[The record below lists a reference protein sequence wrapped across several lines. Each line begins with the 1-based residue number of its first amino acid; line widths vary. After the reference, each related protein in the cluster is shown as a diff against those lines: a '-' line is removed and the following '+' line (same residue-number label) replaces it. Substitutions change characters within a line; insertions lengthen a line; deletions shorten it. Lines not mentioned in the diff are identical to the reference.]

1 MNNAEKNYQIIRQ
14 LEDGR
19 SFMLEMYAQNPVLL
33 KAADYRIRELFEF
46 KKLAETMPLSK
57 QRGSSL
63 IELIMFIV
71 IISVALAGI
80 LLVMNTTSK
89 GSVDPLIRKQALAAA
104 YSLLEEIELQDFSSA
119 SGVTT
124 AVTQANRAS
133 AYHLVQDYNA
143 FNTASVFALSDA
155 ASATPLLANYAVQV
169 AVTNAAFGGIAAAS
183 AVQIDVT
190 VTAPNGEAIIAT
202 GYRAAY

>member
-1 MNNAEKNYQIIRQ
+1 
-14 LEDGR
+14 
-19 SFMLEMYAQNPVLL
+19 
-33 KAADYRIRELFEF
+33 
-46 KKLAETMPLSK
+46 
-57 QRGSSL
+57 
-63 IELIMFIV
+63 
-71 IISVALAGI
+71 
-80 LLVMNTTSK
+80 
-89 GSVDPLIRKQALAAA
+89 
-104 YSLLEEIELQDFSSA
+104 LEEIELQDFSSA
-119 SGVTT
+119 SAVTT

-169 AVTNAAFGGIAAAS
+169 AVTNAALGGIAAAS

-190 VTAPNGEAIIAT
+190 VTAPNGEAITAT

>member
-1 MNNAEKNYQIIRQ
+1 MFIKS
-14 LEDGR
+14 L
-19 SFMLEMYAQNPVLL
+19 P
-33 KAADYRIRELFEF
+33 
-46 KKLAETMPLSK
+46 

-71 IISVALAGI
+71 IVSVALAGI

-89 GSVDPLIRKQALAAA
+89 GSVDPLIRKQVLAAA
-104 YSLLEEIELQDFSSA
+104 YSMLEEIELQDFSSVA
-119 SGVTT
+119 GVTT

-133 AYHLVQDYNA
+133 AYHIVRDYNA
-143 FNTASVFALSDA
+143 FNTASVFGLSDA
-155 ASATPLLANYAVQV
+155 ASAAPLLSNYAVKV
-169 AVTNAAFGGIAAAS
+169 AVANVALGAIPAAS

-202 GYRAAY
+202 GYRTAY